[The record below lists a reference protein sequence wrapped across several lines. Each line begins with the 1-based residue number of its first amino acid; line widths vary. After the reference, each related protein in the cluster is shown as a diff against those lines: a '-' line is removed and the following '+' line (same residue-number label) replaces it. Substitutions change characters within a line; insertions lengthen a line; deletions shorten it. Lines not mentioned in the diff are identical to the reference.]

1 MKSCNG
7 ENTKNTSG
15 ESRILVCP
23 NFTFNH
29 EVQDS
34 YIFTQNRGR
43 DGYLINICAI
53 GSPVKWKVE
62 RNI

>member
-1 MKSCNG
+1 MEK
-7 ENTKNTSG
+7 KNTSG

-53 GSPVKWKVE
+53 GSQVKWKVE

>member
-1 MKSCNG
+1 MVKIRKIRAARVVFWCAQISRL
-7 ENTKNTSG
+7 TIKFKILKFLRKNK
-15 ESRILVCP
+15 
-23 NFTFNH
+23 
-29 EVQDS
+29 
-34 YIFTQNRGR
+34 GR